1 MSGGLL
7 LQKARALSPGEAPYS
22 SALLPPSSFLL
33 HPREYVL
40 PIILGRCTG
49 AVFLLLLRLRRRRRR
64 CLFHAPLLHRH
75 AVVLVPALLPVA
87 LLAPHAAVEG
97 AHAAAAGLVGGDAGD
112 SVLCGAAVGAVLEG
126 GRGGAVFFF
135 LLHHHKI
142 RGGVG
147 RIFVVVSVISSASA
161 SPRAC
166 AAFISFW
173 SKILRHRN
181 RRKIRFV
188 QHTHS
193 TRPWR
198 SIWEETKTRGGPVT
212 VPVE

>member
-112 SVLCGAAVGAVLEG
+112 GSLGCAAVGTVLEG
-126 GRGGAVFFF
+126 GRGGGAVF
-135 LLHHHKI
+135 LLLRLFGLI
-142 RGGVG
+142 A
-147 RIFVVVSVISSASA
+147 SVAASSSSSSSFASSSASFQH
-161 SPRAC
+161 C
-166 AAFISFW
+166 
-173 SKILRHRN
+173 RHLQRV
-181 RRKIRFV
+181 F
-188 QHTHS
+188 
-193 TRPWR
+193 
-198 SIWEETKTRGGPVT
+198 
-212 VPVE
+212 